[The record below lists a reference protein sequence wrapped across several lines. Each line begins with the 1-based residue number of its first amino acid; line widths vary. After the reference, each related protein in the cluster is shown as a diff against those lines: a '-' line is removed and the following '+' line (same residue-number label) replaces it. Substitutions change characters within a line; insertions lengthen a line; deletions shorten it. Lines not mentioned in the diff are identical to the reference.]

1 MLSKKVK
8 YALKAVLYMARHYDE
23 RRIIV
28 SEISSQEYIPH
39 KFLEKILLDLK
50 RKGILES
57 KIGRQGGY
65 SLSRSPDRITVGEI
79 VRLLEGKIAPIP
91 CVSQVAYEHCF
102 DCEDER
108 TCEIRQVMQLVRN
121 AMVKIL
127 DNTSLLD
134 ALRPNSKASTH
145 VSRILAIQSL

>member
-8 YALKAVLYMARHYDE
+8 YGLKAVLYMARHYDE

-28 SEISSQEYIPH
+28 SEISSKEYIPH

-50 RKGILES
+50 QKGILES

-65 SLSRSPDRITVGEI
+65 SLSRSPDLITVGEI

-91 CVSQVAYEHCF
+91 CVSRVAYEHCF
-102 DCEDER
+102 DCEDES
-108 TCEIRQVMQLVRN
+108 TCEIRQVMQLVRD
-121 AMVKIL
+121 AMVKML
-127 DNTSLLD
+127 DHTSLLD
-134 ALRPNSKASTH
+134 ALRPNSKAS
-145 VSRILAIQSL
+145 VPLSQAMSI